1 MTQKE
6 AEAFG
11 KLTGAILGGLIGF
24 FIAAFIVAA
33 VVYFAWNYAI
43 TQIWNNLPNLSF
55 VQCYLIFLFLYFIK
69 TFFKSPNK

>member
-24 FIAAFIVAA
+24 FIAAFIIAA

-43 TQIWNNLPNLSF
+43 TQIWNNLPNLPF
-55 VQCYLIFLFLYFIK
+55 VQCYLIVLLLYFIK
-69 TFFKSPNK
+69 NFFKPSKK